1 MNPLAIVIL
10 RDVMRTI
17 HVLAG
22 GVWIGGSVV
31 YLLAIAPAL
40 SLAARRA
47 RLRQARLAT
56 TAGETTE
63 QAAAP
68 IAPELREASATIAAL
83 FRRLVN
89 ISMGALLISGVYL
102 IFDRLTTTTVGVAY
116 IVTLVAKVAL
126 ALAMFG
132 LAIFQAQEAR
142 RPAQK
147 RSRLWSLA
155 PRLILWLGIAVF
167 LLGAVLTGLFESAL
181 VGIR

>member
-1 MNPLAIVIL
+1 MGSLAFVIL

-31 YLLAIAPAL
+31 YLLAIGPAL
-40 SLAARRA
+40 RLAAHNA
-47 RLRQARLAT
+47 RQRQARATQAT
-56 TAGETTE
+56 TEGQANPMAGR
-63 QAAAP
+63 
-68 IAPELREASATIAAL
+68 ELRDVSAGIAAG

-89 ISMGALLISGVYL
+89 ISMAALLISGVYL
-102 IFDRLTTTTVGVAY
+102 IFDRLTTTTVGLVY

-142 RPAQK
+142 RPAAK

-155 PRLILWLGIAVF
+155 PRLILYLGIVVF
-167 LLGAVLTGLFESAL
+167 LLGAVLTGLFEAAL
-181 VGIR
+181 AR

>member
-1 MNPLAIVIL
+1 MGPLAIVIL
-10 RDVMRTI
+10 RDMMRTI

-31 YLLAIAPAL
+31 YLLAIGPAL
-40 SLAARRA
+40 RSAADRA
-47 RLRQARLAT
+47 RQRQALAT
-56 TAGETTE
+56 ADGQPNTAAGR
-63 QAAAP
+63 
-68 IAPELREASATIAAL
+68 ELRDVGAGIAAG

-89 ISMGALLISGVYL
+89 ISMAALLISGVYL

-142 RPAQK
+142 RPAAK

-155 PRLILWLGIAVF
+155 PRLIFYLGIAVF
-167 LLGAVLTGLFESAL
+167 LLGAALTGLFEAAL
-181 VGIR
+181 VGGR